1 MYSCTMPVP
10 DPGGGGGDETVSVLF
25 FCALYV
31 NNGLVEVLGLLLW
44 FGVVWGVSKDRTTV
58 MLTDQIRKRVW
69 LTLWVALQIHGQFCF
84 AL

>member
-1 MYSCTMPVP
+1 MSY
-10 DPGGGGGDETVSVLF
+10 F

-58 MLTDQIRKRVW
+58 MLTDQIRKRAW
-69 LTLWVALQIHGQFCF
+69 LTLRVALQV
-84 AL
+84 ALHY